1 MLMANID
8 TILLLERQREMQ
20 NIQKEYS
27 ILFNVITDTETELM
41 RLYVRL
47 MEAQQM
53 AEELYISAQDSE
65 EGADGAVQI
74 MQ

>member
-1 MLMANID
+1 
-8 TILLLERQREMQ
+8 MQ

>member
-1 MLMANID
+1 MANID

-27 ILFNVITDTETELM
+27 ILFNVITDTETELK
-41 RLYVRL
+41 RLYIRL

-53 AEELYISAQDSE
+53 AEELYISAQDSNGTGTN
-65 EGADGAVQI
+65 GAALI